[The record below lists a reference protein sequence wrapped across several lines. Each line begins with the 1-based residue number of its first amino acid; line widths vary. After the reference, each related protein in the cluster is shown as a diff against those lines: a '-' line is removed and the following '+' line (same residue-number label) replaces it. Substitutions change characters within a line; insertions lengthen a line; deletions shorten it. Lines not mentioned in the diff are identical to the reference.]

1 MGALQNIRRGNLN
14 KFAIKTAKS
23 GARGLSSVNSALLE
37 AVRVSCKCYK
47 NTDGDVD
54 TELLTKLQSDLD
66 SIASGL
72 PACLTILDDLIALR
86 ADPLTVD
93 AVITKY
99 NVDLTAF
106 NADLEQ
112 S

>member
-23 GARGLSSVNSALLE
+23 GASGLSALNAALLE

-54 TELLTKLQSDLD
+54 AELLTKLQADLD
-66 SIASGL
+66 STASGL
-72 PACLTILDDLIALR
+72 PACIAILDDLVALR
-86 ADPLTVD
+86 TDPLTVD
-93 AVITKY
+93 VVMTKY
-99 NVDLTAF
+99 NVDLTTF
-106 NADLEQ
+106 NAELEQ

>member
-23 GARGLSSVNSALLE
+23 GASGLSSLNTALLE
-37 AVRVSCKCYK
+37 AMRVSCKCYK

-54 TELLTKLQSDLD
+54 AELLAKLQNDLD

-72 PACLTILDDLIALR
+72 PAALAVLDDLGALR

-93 AVITKY
+93 AVIAKY
-99 NVDLTAF
+99 SVDLASLNTE
-106 NADLEQ
+106 LEQ